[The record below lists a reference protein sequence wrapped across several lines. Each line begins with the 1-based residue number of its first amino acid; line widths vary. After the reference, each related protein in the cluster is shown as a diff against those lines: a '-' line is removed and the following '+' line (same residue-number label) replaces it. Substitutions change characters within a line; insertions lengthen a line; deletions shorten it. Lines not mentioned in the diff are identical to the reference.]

1 MADKGVASPPTVK
14 KKLPFKPTA
23 LRRLAAP
30 KPTPAPTQPDEKE
43 DEVKES
49 DDDDGLSLFQR
60 SREMASIITADRERQ
75 LKRHQKHQM
84 DFERRIREAAR
95 EKRPREQEEEEEV
108 VNQDEPIVSD
118 DIDPQVA
125 GSQSSPARPRSSE
138 VAEQPAT
145 QDTTERPSE
154 LVTPP
159 PSKRSRLSSSSS
171 SKKHIPALE
180 LDDPDDD
187 EPFPDASPT
196 PFQRKPSTPSRAPKM
211 VQPAPAHTNVI
222 SIDSDSD
229 SDNVSLRPSSIPA
242 SRRSTSMVDLV
253 DRTSSR
259 PSPREPSPK
268 EPSPPPEE
276 DEFAE
281 YVRKAKEQ
289 RERDQALLQRGLD
302 GKPRK
307 EFVDI
312 LIMSQVPNTRP
323 LKLKYLFD
331 KPFRLARETWSSYQN
346 RSGVSIPV
354 DDVILTWRK
363 KKIYNTSTLLSLGI
377 RPQGEGRVI
386 AEGQGSE
393 GFEDSRAVV
402 NVEAWTP
409 ELFQEMERNEELRRR
424 REAGDISEEDE
435 DQEEPAEDVKLKVM
449 LKSRDL
455 EDLRLTIRPETT
467 VETLVTC
474 FRAQRKVDPDKQ
486 VGLWWDG
493 DRLEEHVTM
502 EEAEIEDMDTLEVY
516 IQ

>member
-1 MADKGVASPPTVK
+1 MADKGAASPPIVK

-30 KPTPAPTQPDEKE
+30 KPTPTPTQHDEKE
-43 DEVKES
+43 EDVKDS
-49 DDDDGLSLFQR
+49 DDDGLALFRR
-60 SREMASIITADRERQ
+60 SKEMAPIVAADRERR

-84 DFERRIREAAR
+84 DVERRTREAAR
-95 EKRPREQEEEEEV
+95 EKRPREESEEV
-108 VNQDEPIVSD
+108 VNQDEPVASDEIV
-118 DIDPQVA
+118 PEVA
-125 GSQSSPARPRSSE
+125 GSQSSPARPRSSH
-138 VAEQPAT
+138 VAEQPPAT
-145 QDTTERPSE
+145 QDTTDRASE

-171 SKKHIPALE
+171 SKKPIPALE
-180 LDDPDDD
+180 LDDDCDD

-196 PFQRKPSTPSRAPKM
+196 PFQRKPSTPSRAPRM
-211 VQPAPAHTNVI
+211 ARPPPPPTNVI

-229 SDNVSLRPSSIPA
+229 SDVVSLKPSSVPA
-242 SRRSTSMVDLV
+242 SRRSTSIVELV

-259 PSPREPSPK
+259 QSPREPSP
-268 EPSPPPEE
+268 PPED

-281 YVRKAKEQ
+281 YVRKAKE
-289 RERDQALLQRGLD
+289 RRDRDQALLQTSLD
-302 GKPRK
+302 GKPKK
-307 EFVDI
+307 EYVDI
-312 LIMSQVPNTRP
+312 LITSQVPGTRP

-331 KPFRLARETWSSYQN
+331 KPFRLTRETWSSYQN
-346 RSGVSIPV
+346 KSGLSIPV

-377 RPQGEGRVI
+377 RPQGDGRVI

-393 GFEDSRAVV
+393 GFEDNRSLVH
-402 NVEAWTP
+402 VEAWTP

-424 REAGDISEEDE
+424 REAGDISEEED
-435 DQEEPAEDVKLKVM
+435 DQEEEPTEDVKLKVM

-455 EDLRLTIRPETT
+455 EDLGLTIRPETT
-467 VETLVTC
+467 VETLITC
-474 FRAQRKVDPDKQ
+474 FRAQRKVDPNKQ
-486 VGLWWDG
+486 IGLWWDG

>member
-1 MADKGVASPPTVK
+1 MADKGAASPPIVK

-30 KPTPAPTQPDEKE
+30 KPTPTPTQHDEKE
-43 DEVKES
+43 EDVKDS
-49 DDDDGLSLFQR
+49 DDDGLALFRR
-60 SREMASIITADRERQ
+60 SKEMAPIVAADRERR

-84 DFERRIREAAR
+84 DVERRTREAAR
-95 EKRPREQEEEEEV
+95 EKRPREESEEV
-108 VNQDEPIVSD
+108 VNQDEPVVSD
-118 DIDPQVA
+118 EIGPDVA
-125 GSQSSPARPRSSE
+125 GSQSSPVRPRSSH
-138 VAEQPAT
+138 VAEQPPAT
-145 QDTTERPSE
+145 QDITDRASE

-171 SKKHIPALE
+171 SKKPIPALE
-180 LDDPDDD
+180 LDDDCDG

-196 PFQRKPSTPSRAPKM
+196 PFQRKPSTPSRAPRM
-211 VQPAPAHTNVI
+211 ARPPPPPMNVI

-229 SDNVSLRPSSIPA
+229 SDVVSLKPSSVPA
-242 SRRSTSMVDLV
+242 SRRSTSIVELV

-259 PSPREPSPK
+259 QSPK
-268 EPSPPPEE
+268 EPSPPPED

-281 YVRKAKEQ
+281 YVRKAKE
-289 RERDQALLQRGLD
+289 RRDRDQALLQTGLD
-302 GKPRK
+302 GKPKK

-312 LIMSQVPNTRP
+312 LITSQVPGTRP

-331 KPFRLARETWSSYQN
+331 KPFRLTRETWSSYQN
-346 RSGVSIPV
+346 KSGLSIPV

-377 RPQGEGRVI
+377 RPQGDGRVI

-393 GFEDSRAVV
+393 GFEDNRSLVH
-402 NVEAWTP
+402 VEAWTP

-424 REAGDISEEDE
+424 REAGDISEEEE
-435 DQEEPAEDVKLKVM
+435 DQEEETTEDVKLKVM

-455 EDLRLTIRPETT
+455 EDLGLTIRPETT
-467 VETLVTC
+467 VETLITC
-474 FRAQRKVDPDKQ
+474 FRAQRKVDPNKQ
-486 VGLWWDG
+486 IGLWWDG

>member
-1 MADKGVASPPTVK
+1 MEDKGAASPPIVK

-23 LRRLAAP
+23 LRRLAVP
-30 KPTPAPTQPDEKE
+30 KPTPTQPDQKE
-43 DEVKES
+43 EEVKES
-49 DDDDGLSLFQR
+49 DDDGLSLFRR
-60 SREMASIITADRERQ
+60 SKEMAPIVAADRERR

-84 DFERRIREAAR
+84 DVERRTREAAR
-95 EKRPREQEEEEEV
+95 EKRPREDSEEV
-108 VNQDEPIVSD
+108 VNQDEPVVSD
-118 DIDPQVA
+118 EIGPDVA
-125 GSQSSPARPRSSE
+125 GSQSSPVRPRSSE
-138 VAEQPAT
+138 VAEQPPAT
-145 QDTTERPSE
+145 QETTDRASE

-171 SKKHIPALE
+171 SKKPIPALE
-180 LDDPDDD
+180 LDEGDDD
-187 EPFPDASPT
+187 EPFRDASPT

-211 VQPAPAHTNVI
+211 VQPPPAPTNVI

-229 SDNVSLRPSSIPA
+229 SDDVSLKPTSVPA
-242 SRRSTSMVDLV
+242 SRRSASIVELV

-259 PSPREPSPK
+259 ASPK
-268 EPSPPPEE
+268 EPSPPPED

-281 YVRKAKEQ
+281 YVRKAKE
-289 RERDQALLQRGLD
+289 RRDRDQALLQTGLD
-302 GKPRK
+302 GKPKK

-312 LIMSQVPNTRP
+312 LITSQVPGTRP

-331 KPFRLARETWSSYQN
+331 KPFRLTRETWSSYQN
-346 RSGVSIPV
+346 KSGVSIPV

-377 RPQGEGRVI
+377 RPQGDGRVI
-386 AEGQGSE
+386 ADGQGSE
-393 GFEDSRAVV
+393 GFEDNRSLVH
-402 NVEAWTP
+402 VEAWTP

-435 DQEEPAEDVKLKVM
+435 DQEEEPADDVKLKVI

-455 EDLRLTIRPETT
+455 EDLGLTIRPETT
-467 VETLVTC
+467 VETLITC
-474 FRAQRKVDPDKQ
+474 FRAQRKVDPNKQ
-486 VGLWWDG
+486 IGLWWDG